1 MGGSRRF
8 QGLPVTEPVDVA
20 GMLSTA
26 DSDSAPAG
34 QATPGAAA
42 MPGVCTT
49 STAPRPDV
57 QATPGAA
64 AMPSVCTTSTAPRPD
79 RPPPPSTEAPAAS
92 PASGVQGAKAKSAKG
107 KDKDAGAGKRGRSW
121 TFWECVAACIAGLN
135 TEPAYPDSHLD
146 FRNDIYHKEFLGAAK
161 QLERELK
168 WEVIPAG
175 RRTTLTPEEVAT
187 ERCILA
193 KDSRKRWVSK
203 VKQQWDNIV
212 SVCKNQILPL
222 LDKIL
227 SRNGETRMDALPS
240 GMDLDACKAALA
252 KAWWGS
258 PDRQGYQPGQRDMPD
273 DWSDVFLDCFVMFGP
288 NVIGGRNEAQFLSD
302 PREMD
307 RRMQQ
312 VPCSR
317 TRVRAAQVEN
327 SRATAT
333 ADTSA
338 AIALQQEQRAPV
350 SMAGNNSLR
359 V

>member
-121 TFWECVAACIAGLN
+121 TFWEC
-135 TEPAYPDSHLD
+135 
-146 FRNDIYHKEFLGAAK
+146 
-161 QLERELK
+161 
-168 WEVIPAG
+168 
-175 RRTTLTPEEVAT
+175 
-187 ERCILA
+187 
-193 KDSRKRWVSK
+193 RKRWVSK
-203 VKQQWDNIV
+203 VKQQWDKIV